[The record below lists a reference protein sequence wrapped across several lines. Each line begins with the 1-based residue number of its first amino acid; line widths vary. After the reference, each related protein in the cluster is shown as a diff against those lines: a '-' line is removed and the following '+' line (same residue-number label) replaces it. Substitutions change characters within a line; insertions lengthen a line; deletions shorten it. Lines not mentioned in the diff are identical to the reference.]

1 MLRDFMKWGR
11 LSMVRK
17 TFSFTDMEVIKW
29 LEGMDK
35 GEMSRYIQRLIR
47 EDMRGSKDGSVGL
60 SRDDVIKIIKE
71 FGVWV
76 EKDSRDGNKGE
87 NIGENNEK
95 LKKAVKGLI
104 DW

>member
-1 MLRDFMKWGR
+1 
-11 LSMVRK
+11 MVRK

-76 EKDSRDGNKGE
+76 EKDSRDGNEGE
-87 NIGENNEK
+87 NVGEGNEK